1 MIIEGIP
8 VKIVEGSGL
17 RVSFKEL
24 LLLKG
29 IVNAITHYG
38 YKRDGMH
45 WVSLKAAVI
54 SLTDTAMG
62 LSKASVMSA
71 IDKAVGNNLVT
82 VDDDAVGLTKMGL
95 TLIKATE
102 PEIAAKLKL
111 KESSMKQPKLVHL
124 DDVGLSHAAKS
135 GDLIEF
141 GKELEK
147 VLPWVESSSFKRI
160 METFKKGKQV
170 FSLRLDYTDKTASQ
184 ETNFR
189 RNIIEDYKK
198 KGYTYLTFGLLSDN
212 CDEFIFYK

>member
-1 MIIEGIP
+1 MIT
-8 VKIVEGSGL
+8 EGSGI
-17 RVSFKEL
+17 RISFKEM

-54 SLTDTAMG
+54 SLTNTAMG

-71 IDKAVGNNLVT
+71 IDKAIGNNLVT

-102 PEIAAKLKL
+102 PEMAAKLKL
-111 KESSMKQPKLVHL
+111 KESATKQPKLVHI
-124 DDVGLSHAAKS
+124 DDVELSHAAKS
-135 GDLIEF
+135 GHTDEF
-141 GKELEK
+141 SKLLEK
-147 VLPWVESSSFKRI
+147 IFPWVESSSFNRI
-160 METFKKGKQV
+160 MEVFKKGKQV
-170 FSLRLDYTDKTASQ
+170 FSLKLDYSTASE

-212 CDEFIFYK
+212 YDVFIFYK